1 MSPCG
6 IAGAAADFSS
16 GISVMS
22 ASVVSSSDAIDAAFC
37 SATRSTYAGSMMPAF
52 IMSTYSMLSA
62 S

>member
-22 ASVVSSSDAIDAAFC
+22 VSVVSSSDAIDAAFC
-37 SATRSTYAGSMMPAF
+37 SATRSTLSKQNPFDTAGH
-52 IMSTYSMLSA
+52 
-62 S
+62 